1 MLNARSCQSWGEPSL
16 TGPKRIWER
25 WLGETRRYAQI
36 MYSALKKGKI
46 WENGQKA
53 IFLEFR
59 VFAPWAKGV
68 PWDGQKRPFLGGKGG
83 GAGGGVLGLRRHIY
97 TLSRGEMR
105 KMRGGEGWGVKK
117 GLREISRREG
127 GRGGWVA
134 GWVPEGTPKSTKTL
148 KGVGCRI
155 LTKMRLGEVFG
166 HFIKNGQK
174 SQNGEIYDL
183 LLIYNLC
190 IYNFFLMYNF

>member
-1 MLNARSCQSWGEPSL
+1 
-16 TGPKRIWER
+16 
-25 WLGETRRYAQI
+25 

-117 GLREISRREG
+117 GLREISGREG
-127 GRGGWVA
+127 GGLA
-134 GWVPEGTPKSTKTL
+134 GWPGGSPRGPPNPPKP
-148 KGVGCRI
+148 
-155 LTKMRLGEVFG
+155 
-166 HFIKNGQK
+166 
-174 SQNGEIYDL
+174 
-183 LLIYNLC
+183 
-190 IYNFFLMYNF
+190 